1 MRFTGI
7 LIYVVLSTLL
17 LDANLLAQND
27 EVTDE
32 VLFGPAAPVAP
43 EVIARDADGYA
54 TLRAIRLERPL
65 TLDGKLNE
73 EIYSTVSSSSDFIQQ
88 EPQEGESATEQTEVW
103 ILFDDNN
110 IYISARCWDSQP
122 DRLVANEMRRDNL
135 NIYRNDN
142 LTVVLDT
149 FYDRRNGYF
158 FQTNSLGALRDQEV
172 TDEGA
177 GINTDWNTVWNVK
190 ASRDEEGWTLEMAIP
205 FKSLRYRPTREQVW
219 GINIRRMVLWKNET
233 SFLNPVANSYQWRG
247 IYQLSRAATIVGI
260 QAPQQSRNLELKP
273 YAITTTVTDNSADP
287 PYSNDL
293 SADAGIDVK
302 YGLTRGLT
310 ADFTFNTD
318 FAQVEED
325 QVQVN
330 LTRFSVFFPEKRE
343 FFLEGQGIFAYG
355 GVETRGAFNAR
366 PDDDNPN
373 LAPIMFFSRRIGLSE
388 DGIVPIIAGGR
399 VTGRAG
405 KYRIGAL
412 NIQTNE
418 AFSGTVPSTNHS
430 VFRLRRDILRRSD
443 IGVIATHRTH
453 AVENPASS
461 NSLFGFD
468 ANFTFY
474 ENLRINSY
482 YARSWTPE
490 VYDKDAK
497 GQDSYRAK
505 ADYAGDRYGLVLEH
519 LLVGERFEPELGFL
533 RRRAF
538 RRNFAQARFSPR
550 PQSIGAVRRFSWEAD
565 FDHIAGSTTGILET
579 RRLRGAFRVELESG
593 DETAIEYSNNYEFLT
608 EDFEIA
614 DGIVLPLGPYRFQGI
629 RALYQ
634 FGPQRP
640 LPGFVSFRRGS
651 FFSGDRTEFG
661 VNARVEVTSQFSI
674 EPRVFINWVNLEQGD
689 FTDKLLSARINYT
702 FSPRMQLSSLLQYS
716 SSSDF
721 LSTSVRFRWEY
732 QPGSDLFVVY
742 SDGRETFYP
751 SFPRLANRTFAVKFT
766 RLFRF

>member
-1 MRFTGI
+1 MRSTRNLACVI
-7 LIYVVLSTLL
+7 LSTLVL
-17 LDANLLAQND
+17 HGHLLAQTD
-27 EVTDE
+27 EVTD
-32 VLFGPAAPVAP
+32 VVVSGPSAPVAP
-43 EVIARDADGYA
+43 DVISRGADGRA
-54 TLRAIRLERPL
+54 TLRAVRLEQAL

-73 EIYSTVSSSSDFIQQ
+73 EIYAAVPASSGFIQQ
-88 EPQEGESATEQTEVW
+88 VPNEGELGTEQTEVW
-103 ILFDDNN
+103 VLFDDKN
-110 IYISARCWDSQP
+110 IYIAARCWDSQP
-122 DRLVANEMRRDNL
+122 DRIVANEMRRDNL

-190 ASRDEEGWTLEMAIP
+190 ANRVEEGWTLEMAIP
-205 FKSLRYRPTREQVW
+205 FKSLRYKPMREQVW
-219 GINIRRMVLWKNET
+219 GINIRRMVLGKNET
-233 SFLNPVANSYQWRG
+233 SFLNPVPNSYEWRG

-260 QAPQQSRNLELKP
+260 QAPQQSRNFELKP
-273 YAITTTVTDNSADP
+273 YAITTTVTDNKADP
-287 PYSNDL
+287 PYANDFT
-293 SADAGIDVK
+293 ADAGFEFK

-310 ADFTFNTD
+310 ADFTFDTD

-330 LTRFSVFFPEKRE
+330 LTRFSLFFPEKRE
-343 FFLEGQGIFAYG
+343 FFLEGQGIFAFG

-412 NIQTNE
+412 NIQTQE

-430 VFRLRRDILRRSD
+430 VFRLRRDILGRSD

-453 AVENPASS
+453 ALENPASS

-490 VYDKDAK
+490 LYDKDTK

-505 ADYAGDRYGLVLEH
+505 LDYAADRYGLVLEH
-519 LLVGERFEPELGFL
+519 LLVGERFLPELGFL
-533 RRRAF
+533 RREGL

-550 PQSIGAVRRFSWEAD
+550 PQSIDAVRKFSFEAN
-565 FDHIAGSTTGILET
+565 FDHITGPTGILAT
-579 RRLRGAFRVELESG
+579 RRLGGAFRVELESG
-593 DETAIEYSNNYEFLT
+593 DETAVEYSNTYEFLT

-614 DGIVLPLGPYRFQGI
+614 DGITLPVGPYRFQGI

-640 LPGFVSFRRGS
+640 IPGFASFRRGS
-651 FFSGDRTEFG
+651 FFNGDRTELG

-689 FTDKLLSARINYT
+689 FTDKLVSARVNYT

-721 LSTSVRFRWEY
+721 LNTSVRYRWEY